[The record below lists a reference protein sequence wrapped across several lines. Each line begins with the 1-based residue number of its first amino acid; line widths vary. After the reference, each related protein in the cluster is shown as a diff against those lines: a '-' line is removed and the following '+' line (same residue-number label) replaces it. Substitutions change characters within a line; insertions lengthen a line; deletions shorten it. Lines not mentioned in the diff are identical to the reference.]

1 MILSNYFD
9 KDLIEKRSKSLSN
22 IQLTSGLK
30 MMLVNG
36 LTKLDLVTVF
46 KNLNLII
53 LTVKVYLH

>member
-22 IQLTSGLK
+22 IQLTNGLK

-36 LTKLDLVTVF
+36 LTKSDLVTVF
-46 KNLNLII
+46 RNLNLII
-53 LTVKVYLH
+53 LTVRVYLH

>member
-53 LTVKVYLH
+53 STVRVYLH